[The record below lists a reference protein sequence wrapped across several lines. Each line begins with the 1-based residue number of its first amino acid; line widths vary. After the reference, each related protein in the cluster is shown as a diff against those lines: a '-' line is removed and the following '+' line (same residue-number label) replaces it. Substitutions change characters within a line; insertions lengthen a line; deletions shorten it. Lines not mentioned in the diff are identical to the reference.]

1 MLGMKRNVALVLVA
15 AGAAVVAPAAF
26 ATNGYFAHGYSIKE
40 KGLAG
45 AGVAMSQDS
54 LAAATNP
61 AGMVMVGNRMDLGA
75 SIFSPSPRNYTASSP
90 AVGPPFFAANGN
102 GSEVKSDN
110 DYFIV
115 PHFGRN
121 WMLDANRSV
130 GVSVYG
136 NGGMNTKWVASNTP
150 GGTGTFGVGTT
161 GVDLA
166 QLFVNGSYAQKFS
179 PKASW
184 GASIIF
190 AYQRFKAYGVSSF
203 NTISNDSANL
213 SNNGYDSSTGFGA
226 KLGVQGE
233 VSPGV
238 TLGASYQS
246 KIAMSAFDKYKGL
259 FAENGDFDIPSTWTV
274 GLAWKTTPDSDL
286 TFDIQRINYTDV
298 AAVSNPFSKL
308 NTCAARVTPTDPTCL
323 GGSDGIG
330 FGWEDMTVYKLGYQW
345 KTSADWTWRVG
356 YSQGDQPIPQSE
368 VLFNILAP
376 AVMEKHFTFGFTT
389 QMSKTSELDFAAMI
403 APEEKITGSPSSG
416 SVFAD
421 PGQTVELKM
430 KQFEVGASWGW
441 KF

>member
-1 MLGMKRNVALVLVA
+1 MSGMKRNLVLALAVA
-15 AGAAVVAPAAF
+15 AAVAAPSAF

-45 AGVAMSQDS
+45 AGVALPQDS

-75 SIFSPSPRNYTASSP
+75 SLFSPSPRSYTASSP
-90 AVGPPFFAANGN
+90 AVGPPFFAANGD
-102 GSEVKSDN
+102 GSKVESDN
-110 DYFIV
+110 DFFII
-115 PHFGRN
+115 PNFGRN

-136 NGGMNTKWVASNTP
+136 NGGMNTEYPADKTP
-150 GGTGTFGVGTT
+150 FGAGTFGAGTT

-166 QLFVNGSYAQKFS
+166 QLFINGSYAQKFS

-190 AYQRFKAYGVSSF
+190 AYQRFKATGVSSF
-203 NTISNDSANL
+203 GVISNDPGNL
-213 SNNGYDSSTGFGA
+213 SDNGYDSSTGFGA

-246 KIAMSAFDKYKGL
+246 EIAMGEFDKYKGL

-274 GLAWKTTPDSDL
+274 GLAWKMTPDSDL

-298 AAVSNPFSKL
+298 KAISNPFSKL
-308 NTCAARVTPTDPTCL
+308 NTCGAVGPGDQTCL

-330 FGWEDMTVYKLGYQW
+330 FGWEDMTIYKLGYQW
-345 KTSADWTWRVG
+345 KTSANWTWRVG

-376 AVMEKHFTFGFTT
+376 AVIEKHFTFGFTT
-389 QMSKTSELDFAAMI
+389 QMSKTSELNFAAMI

-416 SVFAD
+416 SFFGM
-421 PGQTVELKM
+421 GQTVGQDHM
-430 KQFEVGASWGW
+430 KLSWGW